1 MSNMQEN
8 IIKNV
13 DNKYIGVIDSGLGE
27 LSVLLKL
34 INFFPTG
41 RFVCFADTKN
51 NPYGLKDKNT
61 IINLSSNM
69 IESLKKYNVKDVII
83 ACNTISTQAM
93 YELKEIYNN
102 INFFGT
108 FPVFNEVFNDAHLNN
123 KTLYHDETFISF
135 DTSKNSIF
143 KIFNITKNKKIKNV
157 LVLATTSTIN
167 SRFLKREIKAAKGL
181 INIYKK
187 SADKIVRF
195 VENNETNTL
204 DCYKYLKNLLKD
216 YKDIDYI
223 ILACTHFPFIK
234 DKIEKIYEGKD
245 VKIIDNTFSVAKN
258 FYEYTLRNNIN
269 YNFDKL
275 EINIIDSKLTNERK
289 EIYLN
294 ILDDYK
300 DNINFI
306 TNNDT

>member
-34 INFFPTG
+34 INFFPKG

-108 FPVFNEVFNDAHLNN
+108 FPVFNEVFNDALLNN

-143 KIFNITKNKKIKNV
+143 KIFNITRNKDIKNV
-157 LVLATTSTIN
+157 LVLATTSTIK
-167 SRFLKREIKAAKGL
+167 SRFLKKEIKTAKGL

-204 DCYKYLKNLLKD
+204 DCYKYLKDLLKD
-216 YKDIDYI
+216 YKDINYI

-234 DKIEKIYEGKD
+234 DKIDKIYEGKN
-245 VKIIDNTFSVAKN
+245 VKIIDNTLNVAKN

-269 YNFDKL
+269 YNSDKL
-275 EINIIDSKLTNERK
+275 EINIIDSKLTNDRK

-294 ILDDYK
+294 ILNDYK

-306 TNNDT
+306 TNNSN